1 MNQEIMMLDAVERYI
16 KGEMLPDER
25 VYFEQLRKENSE
37 VDQLVVEHTI
47 FLNEINKYG
56 EKNTFKSML
65 RDIHGNLFESGA
77 LSEPSSGRVVSFI
90 KKYRRVIAVAAS
102 IAGITALSISGL
114 VSYLTPKGSV
124 SEIKQL
130 SQQILE
136 VKKSQKQTINEINRL
151 KTTTSPGPAV
161 PGKLGGTGFM
171 IDPRGYI
178 VTSAHIV
185 NTADSIYV
193 ENDKGD
199 YFKATRLYIND
210 NTDVAILR
218 IEDSR
223 FVPTRYLPYNIRK
236 NPAELGEKIF
246 TLGFPRS
253 EIVYNEGYLSAKTG
267 YNGDTMTCQIAISA
281 NPGNSGGPIFNN
293 AGDVIGILSGKQ
305 TTAEGVVFSSK
316 SANIFKALEEVKK
329 DSSSDVKLTTVS
341 STVKGLDRVQQIR
354 KLQDYI
360 YVVKSY

>member
-1 MNQEIMMLDAVERYI
+1 MMLDAVERYI

-25 VYFEQLRKENSE
+25 VHFEQLRKDNPE
-37 VDQLVVEHTI
+37 VDQMVVEHTI
-47 FLNEINKYG
+47 FLNQMNKYG
-56 EKNTFKSML
+56 ERKSFKSML
-65 RDIHGNLFESGA
+65 QHIHSGLFETGQIGEQKGGK
-77 LSEPSSGRVVSFI
+77 LISFV

-130 SQQILE
+130 SQELRE
-136 VKKSQKQTINEINRL
+136 VRNSQKQTINEINRL
-151 KTTTSPGPAV
+151 KTTPPNAPV
-161 PGKLGGTGFM
+161 APGKLGGTGFM
-171 IDPRGYI
+171 IDPKGYL
-178 VTSAHIV
+178 VTSAHVV

-193 ENDKGD
+193 ENGKGE
-199 YFKATRLYIND
+199 YFKATRIYVND
-210 NTDVAILR
+210 NTDVAILK
-218 IEDSR
+218 IDDPR
-223 FVPTRYLPYNIRK
+223 FQPYKYLPYNIRK

-293 AGDVIGILSGKQ
+293 AGEVIGILSGKQ

-316 SANIFKALEEVKK
+316 SNNILKALEEIKK
-329 DSSSDVKLTTVS
+329 DKASDIRPANGNSSVR
-341 STVKGLDRVQQIR
+341 GLDRVQQIR
-354 KLQDYI
+354 KI
-360 YVVKSY
+360 KSHIFVVKSY